1 MNKPD
6 NPRIWQ
12 DKFLWIL
19 VGTSLLVILFRLGAR
34 TLYSWDEAIYG
45 QIALEMLTNHH
56 WLIPHWQNVP
66 WFEKPPLSI
75 WFMVA
80 SFKLFGI
87 SEFAARLPSALAG
100 LGSIAITYML
110 SRRFMPKLAS
120 FAVGIVLLTSFLFL
134 HLARFAT
141 TDSLL
146 VFFALFAVLGLAKL
160 IETKQPMW
168 WLGVIL
174 SLSLGF
180 MVKNVAILPATVAIT
195 AVLLVFWKRT
205 LPLLRSKWL
214 LISIG
219 LGLLVVVPWHIIMNT
234 NFGSGFWQQYL
245 GYHVLSRT
253 TGLENN
259 ASSILAP
266 FYAKALLAKY
276 WYPWA
281 YLAIPAVVL
290 WLFAIKRFAKQ
301 QPLALLLL
309 IFTITTALTYQLSST
324 KLYWYMLPILPPL
337 TIMVGGWVWS
347 VYSKLRPLPALL
359 LLLTFG
365 VALRAHPWVYLVV
378 SIVLLAGLLT
388 KKKMVQQTSILL
400 LVIACMAYSILSLR
414 PIYQQ
419 AREFVE
425 PLGQLM
431 PTSSGIQPMIQYK
444 LFVQGPEQ
452 IYYTNRVAISMS
464 SPSEVTSL
472 LQNGYQANNLFTALN
487 PIAYQYAKEYL
498 PNTTVKLPS
507 YTLLVH
513 EQYVDE
519 INAIGRFE
527 QLGKVGTIVVG
538 TVSYQFK

>member
-1 MNKPD
+1 MNKSD

-12 DKFLWIL
+12 DKYLWIL
-19 VGTSLLVILFRLGAR
+19 VGTSLVVILFRLGAH

-45 QIALEMLTNHH
+45 QIAREMLTNHH

-66 WFEKPPLSI
+66 WFEKPPLAI

-87 SEFAARLPSALAG
+87 GEFAARLPSALAG
-100 LGSIAITYML
+100 LGSIAITYIL
-110 SRRFMPKLAS
+110 SRRFIPKLAS
-120 FAVGIVLLTSFLFL
+120 FAIGIVLLTSFLFL

-160 IETKQPMW
+160 FETKQPMW

-174 SLSLGF
+174 PLSLGF
-180 MVKNVAILPATVAIT
+180 MVKNVAILPAVVAIVV
-195 AVLLVFWKRT
+195 VLLVFWKRS

-259 ASSILAP
+259 TSSILAP

-276 WYPWA
+276 WYPWS
-281 YLAIPAVVL
+281 YLAVPATLL

-309 IFTITTALTYQLSST
+309 LFTVATALTYQLSST

-337 TIMVGGWVWS
+337 TIIIGWWVWS
-347 VYSKLRPLPALL
+347 VYSKLRTIPTLL

-365 VALRAHPWVYLVV
+365 VALRAHPWIYLVV

-388 KKKMVQQTSILL
+388 KKKMVQQTSIIL
-400 LVIACMAYSILSLR
+400 LVIACLGYSILSLR

-431 PTSSGIQPMIQYK
+431 PANSEIQPMIQYK
-444 LFVQGPEQ
+444 LFVQGPDQ
-452 IYYTNRVAISMS
+452 IYYTNRVAIAMS

-507 YTLLVH
+507 YTLLVP

-538 TVSYQFK
+538 TIAAPQE